1 MLRRA
6 ERWRGALDDRQC
18 GGAADL
24 PGLRRWRFS
33 ESLKAGT
40 LCEDGEGSACNP
52 LYFEKLLLR
61 LEQL

>member
-1 MLRRA
+1 MIGNVEELRIYLVC
-6 ERWRGALDDRQC
+6 GA
-18 GGAADL
+18 GGL
-24 PGLRRWRFS
+24 V
-33 ESLKAGT
+33 SLKTGIRGT